1 MPKRAKATAAK
12 APGSTVLPIRCMGC
26 GTPSTTMLPGAAPW
40 PAGVFREEG
49 WSVLNEPEEG
59 HIVFAC
65 KSCFDAEMH
74 PPKSKIHGK
83 G

>member
-1 MPKRAKATAAK
+1 
-12 APGSTVLPIRCMGC
+12 
-26 GTPSTTMLPGAAPW
+26 MLPGAAPW